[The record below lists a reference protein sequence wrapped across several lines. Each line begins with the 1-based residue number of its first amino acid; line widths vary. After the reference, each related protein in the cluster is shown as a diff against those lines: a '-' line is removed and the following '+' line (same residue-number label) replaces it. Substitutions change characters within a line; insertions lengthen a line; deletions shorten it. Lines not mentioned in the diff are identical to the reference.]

1 MKTLMLGAAVSAS
14 LAITSL
20 AQAAGVVNVYS
31 ARKEALILPLLEQF
45 ETDTGIEVQLIT
57 GKADELV
64 TRLRTE
70 GVASPADVFVT
81 VDAGR
86 AVRAKEA
93 GVLGSMQGADF
104 LAQVPGQYVDAD
116 GQWVALSLRA
126 RVMFYAKGQIN
137 PADIDTY
144 AEVADPKNQG
154 KLCIRS
160 SGNIYNQSL
169 MGALIE
175 HNGESDALAW
185 ANGVVANMARN
196 PAGGDTDQIR
206 AVAAGVC
213 DFAVANTYYFG
224 RLLASYKPEDK
235 AVVEKVDLVW
245 PDQQGNGTHINA
257 SMAGITKYA
266 PNRDNA
272 EKLIAYLLSEDAQRF
287 YAEINHE
294 FPVIDGVAAS
304 LTMQKFG
311 EFKRDALPLET
322 LGVNN
327 ARAVKT
333 MDQAGWK

>member
-1 MKTLMLGAAVSAS
+1 MKALILGAVVSAS
-14 LAITSL
+14 LAISSW
-20 AQAAGVVNVYS
+20 AQASGVVNVYS

-45 ETDTGIEVQLIT
+45 EADTGIEVQLIT

-86 AVRAKEA
+86 AVRAKQA

-104 LAQVPGQYVDAD
+104 LSQVPNQYVDAD

-126 RVMFYAKGQIN
+126 RVMFYAKGEID

-144 AEVADPKNQG
+144 AEVADPKNKG

-160 SGNIYNQSL
+160 SSNIYNQSL
-169 MGALIE
+169 MGALID
-175 HNGESDALAW
+175 HKGESDALAW
-185 ANGVVANMARN
+185 AKGIVANMARN

-224 RLLASYKPEDK
+224 RLLASEKPEDK
-235 AVVEKVDLVW
+235 AVVEKVSLVW
-245 PDQQGNGTHINA
+245 PDQKGNGTHMNA

-304 LTMQKFG
+304 RTMQKFG
-311 EFKRDALPLET
+311 EFKRDALPLEI